1 MALFVLAGGDSL
13 PGHGYLDASERLV
26 MQIFN
31 WIWIVAMAFACSVWA
46 EEIAKLKGHNSK
58 QWLVLGLLF
67 GPVALIALAGYPD
80 LEDRKHQRDSA
91 AELSLIKDDIDAMRR
106 GKD

>member
-1 MALFVLAGGDSL
+1 
-13 PGHGYLDASERLV
+13 
-26 MQIFN
+26 MQIFY

-46 EEIAKLKGHNSK
+46 EDVARLKGHN
-58 QWLVLGLLF
+58 GLLWKLGGLIF
-67 GPVALIALAGYPD
+67 GPFALLALIAYPD